1 MSLNAARIA
10 CFGGIYSNYLALRQR
25 CGKCERSAPMPSIAW
40 AI

>member
-10 CFGGIYSNYLALRQR
+10 CFGGIYSNYLALEAALRQVR
-25 CGKCERSAPMPSIAW
+25 CSAPMPSIAW